1 MLRKAIAGCAVHA
14 PWRMIASRPSTATAS
29 SAVDSILLRSLRDHY
44 QEVAKMT
51 PPPKVSP
58 PSPFTIVK
66 GALENNGPVL
76 KRSYGHEE
84 INLYVMRLAQHYDDD
99 DVIDQ
104 LFLHVDVSKPGQKDS
119 MQFLCGLYPD
129 ALGIHSVSLRPKLE
143 AGGSLQDP
151 SKYNGPVFGDLDER
165 MRDEFHSYIE
175 ERDQWVC
182 SLLTRSQLKAHS
194 MCCVDVPLILNSSVL
209 PIHMV
214 PFSLSLVSKER
225 SGRFLGISALTHECY
240 TAGSIGRK
248 ENESPSNCSGLH
260 LLQTHSSCNGS
271 ASPVPQSKQSSMV
284 LTLVKNVL
292 GCFDCSTGDT
302 EPLHI
307 KYSVKQPLDFIH
319 DYIDRKNFVW
329 EWVLSL
335 PKPPLLFQIC
345 ERKMFGRA
353 PKKSDNTK
361 YYEILGVSQN
371 ASQDD
376 LKKAYRKAA
385 IKNHPDKGGDPE
397 KFKELAQAY
406 EVLSDPEKREIYD
419 QYGED
424 ALKEGMGG
432 GGGGHDPFDI
442 FQSFFGGSPFGGG
455 GSSRGRRQRRGE
467 DVIHPLKVSL
477 EDLYN
482 GTSKKL
488 SLSRNVICSKCKGKG
503 SKSGASMKCSGCQGS
518 GMKVSIRHLGP
529 SMIQQMQHPCNEC
542 KGTGETINDKD
553 RCPQC
558 KGEKVIQ
565 EKKVLEVH
573 VEKGMQNGQ
582 KITFPGEADEAPDT
596 VTGDI
601 VFVLQQKEHPKFK
614 RKGDDLFVEHTL
626 SLTEALCGFHFI
638 ITHLD
643 GRQLLIKSQP
653 GEVVKPDQFKAVND
667 EGMPMYQRPFM
678 RGKLY
683 IHFSVEFPESLTP
696 EQTKMLETVLPP
708 RTSVQ
713 LTDMELDECEETTLH
728 DVNIEDEMRRKQQA
742 AQEAYDEDDDMPGGA
757 QRVQCAQQ

>member
-1 MLRKAIAGCAVHA
+1 
-14 PWRMIASRPSTATAS
+14 
-29 SAVDSILLRSLRDHY
+29 
-44 QEVAKMT
+44 
-51 PPPKVSP
+51 
-58 PSPFTIVK
+58 
-66 GALENNGPVL
+66 
-76 KRSYGHEE
+76 
-84 INLYVMRLAQHYDDD
+84 
-99 DVIDQ
+99 
-104 LFLHVDVSKPGQKDS
+104 
-119 MQFLCGLYPD
+119 
-129 ALGIHSVSLRPKLE
+129 
-143 AGGSLQDP
+143 
-151 SKYNGPVFGDLDER
+151 
-165 MRDEFHSYIE
+165 
-175 ERDQWVC
+175 
-182 SLLTRSQLKAHS
+182 
-194 MCCVDVPLILNSSVL
+194 
-209 PIHMV
+209 
-214 PFSLSLVSKER
+214 
-225 SGRFLGISALTHECY
+225 
-240 TAGSIGRK
+240 
-248 ENESPSNCSGLH
+248 
-260 LLQTHSSCNGS
+260 
-271 ASPVPQSKQSSMV
+271 
-284 LTLVKNVL
+284 
-292 GCFDCSTGDT
+292 
-302 EPLHI
+302 
-307 KYSVKQPLDFIH
+307 
-319 DYIDRKNFVW
+319 
-329 EWVLSL
+329 
-335 PKPPLLFQIC
+335 
-345 ERKMFGRA
+345 MFGRQ

-361 YYEILGVSQN
+361 YYEILGVPKS

-442 FQSFFGGSPFGGG
+442 FQSFFGGGNPFGGAG

-488 SLSRNVICSKCKGKG
+488 SLSRNVLCSKCKGKG
-503 SKSGASMKCSGCQGS
+503 SKSGASMKCAGCQGS

-553 RCPQC
+553 RCTQC
-558 KGEKVIQ
+558 KGDKVVQ

-573 VEKGMQNGQ
+573 VEKGMQNSQ

-626 SLTEALCGFHFI
+626 SLTEALCGFQFI
-638 ITHLD
+638 LTHLD
-643 GRQLLIKSQP
+643 SRQLLIKSEP
-653 GEVVKPDQFKAVND
+653 GEVVKPDQFKAIND

-678 RGKLY
+678 KGKLY
-683 IHFSVEFPESLTP
+683 IHFTVEFPESLSP
-696 EQTKMLETVLPP
+696 EQCKALEGVLPP
-708 RTSVQ
+708 KPSMQ
-713 LTDMELDECEETTLH
+713 MTDMELDECEETTLH
-728 DVNIEDEMRRKQQA
+728 DVNIEEEMRRKQQQQ
-742 AQEAYDEDDDMPGGA
+742 AQEAYDEDDEMPGGA